1 MQSDDIQET
10 INYTT
15 VQQQQD
21 GVESFM
27 FITLY
32 ERCNARILAGEAGD
46 ACQLRSK
53 FSLRITT
60 IDTFD
65 HVVPAVGS
73 Q

>member
-1 MQSDDIQET
+1 MQSADIEET
-10 INYTT
+10 INCTT

-32 ERCNARILAGEAGD
+32 ERCNRCIPSSDAGG

-60 IDTFD
+60 IDTLGLSD
-65 HVVPAVGS
+65 NSKA
-73 Q
+73 